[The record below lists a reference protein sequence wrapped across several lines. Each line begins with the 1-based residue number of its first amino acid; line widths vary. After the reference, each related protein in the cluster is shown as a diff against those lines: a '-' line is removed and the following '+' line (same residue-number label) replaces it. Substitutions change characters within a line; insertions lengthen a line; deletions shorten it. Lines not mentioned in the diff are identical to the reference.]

1 MEKMIDVLELEDSI
15 AEVEAM
21 VDKVRFLLTELD
33 AYDYDYEVT
42 PYKAIEYAT
51 NKNKSADCELSFKY
65 CVDHKRIMNIYNIMK
80 DYMYEVEQKLAQLQN
95 SIKQPLK

>member
-1 MEKMIDVLELEDSI
+1 MKKMIDVLELEDNI

-21 VDKVRFLLTELD
+21 VDKVRFLLMELD

-51 NKNKSADCELSFKY
+51 NKNNSADCELSYKY
-65 CVDHKRIMNIYNIMK
+65 CADYKRIMNFYHIIR
-80 DYMYEVEQKLAQLQN
+80 DYMYEAEQKLTQIQN
-95 SIKQPLK
+95 SIK

>member
-1 MEKMIDVLELEDSI
+1 MEKMIDVLELEDNI

-65 CVDHKRIMNIYNIMK
+65 CADHKRIMNIYNIMK

-95 SIKQPLK
+95 SIK

>member
-15 AEVEAM
+15 AEVVAM

-51 NKNKSADCELSFKY
+51 NKNKSADCKLSFKY
-65 CVDHKRIMNIYNIMK
+65 CADHKRIMNIYNIMK

-95 SIKQPLK
+95 SIK